1 MIEEKYVPFHEY
13 QTYVRIA
20 KADENQNKKA
30 IPVLLLHGGP
40 GSTHNYFEVLDPLA
54 KQRPVISYDQLGCG
68 NSYVDHH
75 PELWNLN
82 TWMEELDNVIQS
94 LHLKKFHLLGQSW
107 GGMLALAYALNKKP
121 EGLTSLILSSTLSS
135 SQLWGKEQR
144 RMLKYMSQEEQDAI
158 RTAEETGNWQ
168 DERAQNAIAHY
179 MKLHCAD
186 IKDSDPECLRRE
198 KRSGTESYLTA
209 WGPNELTP
217 QGTLKDFD
225 VTDRLA
231 EIQVPC
237 LIISGTDD
245 LCTPLIAKTMYDHLP
260 YARWELFANARH
272 MVFAE
277 YTEKY
282 LQLLSDWYHETDTG
296 MIRNESVQ

>member
-1 MIEEKYVPFHEY
+1 MIEEKYIPFREY
-13 QTYVRIA
+13 QTYVRIV
-20 KADENQNKKA
+20 KEDNQDSVP
-30 IPVLLLHGGP
+30 ILLLHGGP

-75 PELWNLN
+75 PELWTLS
-82 TWMEELDNVIQS
+82 TWMEELDNVIKS
-94 LHLKKFHLLGQSW
+94 LHLTRFHLLGQSW
-107 GGMLALAYALNKKP
+107 GGMLALAYALQQP
-121 EGLTSLILSSTLSS
+121 QGLQSLILSSTLSS
-135 SQLWGKEQR
+135 SQLWGREQH
-144 RMLKYMSQEEQDAI
+144 RMLKYMTKEEQDAI
-158 RTAEETGNWQ
+158 TKAEETGNWQ
-168 DERAQNAIAHY
+168 DEMAQKAIARY

-186 IKDSDPECLRRE
+186 IKDNDPECLRRE
-198 KRSGTESYLTA
+198 KRSGTESYMTA

-217 QGTLKDFD
+217 QGTLKNFD
-225 VTDRLA
+225 VTDKLC
-231 EIQVPC
+231 EIKVPC

-282 LQLLSDWYHETDTG
+282 LQLLADWCQETDTG

>member
-1 MIEEKYVPFHEY
+1 MIEEKYIPFREY
-13 QTYVRIA
+13 QTYVRIVKEDDQDSA
-20 KADENQNKKA
+20 P
-30 IPVLLLHGGP
+30 ILLLHGGP

-54 KQRPVISYDQLGCG
+54 RQRPVISYDQLGCG

-75 PELWNLN
+75 PGLWTLS
-82 TWMEELDNVIQS
+82 TWMEELDNVIKS
-94 LHLKKFHLLGQSW
+94 LHLTRFHLLGQSW
-107 GGMLALAYALNKKP
+107 GGMLALAYALQQP
-121 EGLTSLILSSTLSS
+121 QGLQSLILSSTLSS
-135 SQLWGKEQR
+135 SQLWGREQH
-144 RMLKYMSQEEQDAI
+144 RMLKYMTKEEQDAI
-158 RTAEETGNWQ
+158 TKAEETGNWQ
-168 DERAQNAIAHY
+168 DEMAQKAIARY

-186 IKDSDPECLRRE
+186 IKDNDPECLRRE
-198 KRSGTESYLTA
+198 KRSGTESYMTA

-225 VTDRLA
+225 VTDKLC
-231 EIQVPC
+231 EIKVPC
-237 LIISGTDD
+237 MIISGTDD

-282 LQLLSDWYHETDTG
+282 LQLLADWCQETDTG

>member
-1 MIEEKYVPFHEY
+1 MIEEKYIPFREY
-13 QTYVRIA
+13 QTYVRIV
-20 KADENQNKKA
+20 KEDDQDSVP
-30 IPVLLLHGGP
+30 ILLLHGGP

-54 KQRPVISYDQLGCG
+54 KQRPLISYDQLGCG

-75 PELWNLN
+75 PQLWTLS
-82 TWMEELDNVIQS
+82 TWMEELDNVIKS
-94 LHLKKFHLLGQSW
+94 LHLTRFHLLGQSW
-107 GGMLALAYALNKKP
+107 GGMLALAYALQQP
-121 EGLTSLILSSTLSS
+121 QGLQSLILSSTLSS
-135 SQLWGKEQR
+135 SQLWGREQH
-144 RMLKYMSQEEQDAI
+144 RMLKYMTKEEQDAI
-158 RTAEETGNWQ
+158 TKAEETGNWQ
-168 DERAQNAIAHY
+168 DEMAQKAIARY

-186 IKDSDPECLRRE
+186 IKDNDPECLRRE
-198 KRSGTESYLTA
+198 KRSGTESYMTA

-217 QGTLKDFD
+217 QGTLKNFD
-225 VTDRLA
+225 VTDKLC
-231 EIQVPC
+231 EIKVPC

-282 LQLLSDWYHETDTG
+282 LQMLADWCQETDTG

>member
-1 MIEEKYVPFHEY
+1 MIEEKYIPFREY
-13 QTYVRIA
+13 QTYVRIVKEDDQDSA
-20 KADENQNKKA
+20 P
-30 IPVLLLHGGP
+30 ILLLHGGP

-75 PELWNLN
+75 PELWTLS
-82 TWMEELDNVIQS
+82 TWMEELDNVIKS
-94 LHLKKFHLLGQSW
+94 LHLTRFHLLGQSW
-107 GGMLALAYALNKKP
+107 GGMLALAYALQQP
-121 EGLTSLILSSTLSS
+121 QGLQSLILSSTLSS
-135 SQLWGKEQR
+135 SQLWGREQH
-144 RMLKYMSQEEQDAI
+144 RMLKYMTKEEQDAI
-158 RTAEETGNWQ
+158 AKAEETGNWQ
-168 DERAQNAIAHY
+168 DEMAQKAIARY

-186 IKDSDPECLRRE
+186 IKDNDPECLRRE
-198 KRSGTESYLTA
+198 KRSGTESYMTA

-217 QGTLKDFD
+217 QGTLKNFD
-225 VTDRLA
+225 VTDKLC
-231 EIQVPC
+231 EIKVPC

-282 LQLLSDWYHETDTG
+282 LQLLADWCQETDTG

>member
-1 MIEEKYVPFHEY
+1 MIEEKYIPFREY
-13 QTYVRIA
+13 QTYVRIV
-20 KADENQNKKA
+20 KEDDQDCVP
-30 IPVLLLHGGP
+30 ILLLHGGP
-40 GSTHNYFEVLDPLA
+40 GSTHNYFEVLDPLSA
-54 KQRPVISYDQLGCG
+54 QRPVISYDQLGCG

-75 PELWNLN
+75 PQLWTLS
-82 TWMEELDNVIQS
+82 TWMEELDNVIKS
-94 LHLKKFHLLGQSW
+94 LHLTRFHLLGQSW
-107 GGMLALAYALNKKP
+107 GGMLALAYALQQP
-121 EGLTSLILSSTLSS
+121 QGLQSLILSSTLSS
-135 SQLWGKEQR
+135 SQLWGREQH
-144 RMLKYMSQEEQDAI
+144 RMLEYMTKEEQDAI
-158 RTAEETGNWQ
+158 AKAEETGNWQ
-168 DERAQNAIAHY
+168 DEMAQKAIARY

-186 IKDSDPECLRRE
+186 IKDNDPECLRRE
-198 KRSGTESYLTA
+198 KRSGTESYMTA

-217 QGTLKDFD
+217 QGTLKNFD
-225 VTDRLA
+225 VTDKLC
-231 EIQVPC
+231 EIKVPC

-282 LQLLSDWYHETDTG
+282 LQLLADWCQETDTG

>member
-1 MIEEKYVPFHEY
+1 MIEEKYIPFREY
-13 QTYVRIA
+13 QTYVRIV
-20 KADENQNKKA
+20 KEDDQDSVP
-30 IPVLLLHGGP
+30 ILLLHGGP

-75 PELWNLN
+75 PELWTLS
-82 TWMEELDNVIQS
+82 TWMEELDNVIKS
-94 LHLKKFHLLGQSW
+94 LHLTIFHLLGQSW
-107 GGMLALAYALNKKP
+107 GGMLALAYALQQP
-121 EGLTSLILSSTLSS
+121 QGLQSLILSSTLSS
-135 SQLWGKEQR
+135 SQLWGREQH
-144 RMLKYMSQEEQDAI
+144 RMLKYMTKEEQDAI
-158 RTAEETGNWQ
+158 TKAEETGNWQ
-168 DERAQNAIAHY
+168 DEMAQKAIARY

-186 IKDSDPECLRRE
+186 IKDNDPECLRRE
-198 KRSGTESYLTA
+198 KRSGTESYMTA

-217 QGTLKDFD
+217 QGTLKNFD
-225 VTDRLA
+225 VTDKLC
-231 EIQVPC
+231 EIKVPC

-282 LQLLSDWYHETDTG
+282 LQLLADWCQETDTG

>member
-1 MIEEKYVPFHEY
+1 MIEEKYIPFREY
-13 QTYVRIA
+13 QTYVRIV
-20 KADENQNKKA
+20 KEDDQDSVP
-30 IPVLLLHGGP
+30 ILLLHGGP

-75 PELWNLN
+75 PELWTLSS
-82 TWMEELDNVIQS
+82 WMEELDNVIKS
-94 LHLKKFHLLGQSW
+94 LHLTRFHLLGQSW
-107 GGMLALAYALNKKP
+107 GGMLALAYALQQP
-121 EGLTSLILSSTLSS
+121 QGLQSLILSSTLSS
-135 SQLWGKEQR
+135 SQLWGREQH
-144 RMLKYMSQEEQDAI
+144 RMLKYMTKEEQDAI
-158 RTAEETGNWQ
+158 TKAEETGNWQ
-168 DERAQNAIAHY
+168 DEMVQKAIARY
-179 MKLHCAD
+179 MKLHCAN
-186 IKDSDPECLRRE
+186 IKDNDPECLRRK
-198 KRSGTESYLTA
+198 KRSGTESYMTA

-217 QGTLKDFD
+217 QGTLKNFD
-225 VTDRLA
+225 VTDKLC
-231 EIQVPC
+231 EIKVPC

-282 LQLLSDWYHETDTG
+282 LQLLADWCQETDTG

>member
-1 MIEEKYVPFHEY
+1 MIEEKYIPFREY
-13 QTYVRIA
+13 QTYVRIV
-20 KADENQNKKA
+20 KEDDQDSVP
-30 IPVLLLHGGP
+30 ILLLHGGP

-75 PELWNLN
+75 PELWTLSS
-82 TWMEELDNVIQS
+82 WMEELDNVIKS
-94 LHLKKFHLLGQSW
+94 LHLTRFHLLGQSW
-107 GGMLALAYALNKKP
+107 GGMLALAYALQQP
-121 EGLTSLILSSTLSS
+121 QGLQSLILSSTLSS
-135 SQLWGKEQR
+135 SQLWGREQH
-144 RMLKYMSQEEQDAI
+144 RMLKYMTKEEQDAI
-158 RTAEETGNWQ
+158 TKAEETGNWQ
-168 DERAQNAIAHY
+168 DEMVQKAIARY
-179 MKLHCAD
+179 MKLHCAN
-186 IKDSDPECLRRE
+186 IKDNDPECLRRK
-198 KRSGTESYLTA
+198 KRSGTESYMTA

-217 QGTLKDFD
+217 QGTLKNFA
-225 VTDRLA
+225 VTDKLY
-231 EIQVPC
+231 EIKVPC

-260 YARWELFANARH
+260 YARWELFANAKH

-282 LQLLSDWYHETDTG
+282 LQLLADWCQETDTG

>member
-1 MIEEKYVPFHEY
+1 MIEEKYIPFREY
-13 QTYVRIA
+13 QTYVRIV
-20 KADENQNKKA
+20 KEDDQDSVP
-30 IPVLLLHGGP
+30 ILLLHGGP

-75 PELWNLN
+75 PELWTLS
-82 TWMEELDNVIQS
+82 TWMEELDNVIKS
-94 LHLKKFHLLGQSW
+94 LHLTRFHLLGQSW
-107 GGMLALAYALNKKP
+107 GGMLALAYALQQP
-121 EGLTSLILSSTLSS
+121 QGLQSLILSSTLSS
-135 SQLWGKEQR
+135 SQLWGREQH
-144 RMLKYMSQEEQDAI
+144 RMLKYMTKEEQDAI
-158 RTAEETGNWQ
+158 TKAEETGNWQ
-168 DERAQNAIAHY
+168 DEMAQKAIARY

-186 IKDSDPECLRRE
+186 IKDNDPECLRRE
-198 KRSGTESYLTA
+198 KRSGTESYMTA

-217 QGTLKDFD
+217 QGTLKNFD
-225 VTDRLA
+225 VTDKLC
-231 EIQVPC
+231 EIKVPC

-282 LQLLSDWYHETDTG
+282 LQRLADWCQETDTG

>member
-1 MIEEKYVPFHEY
+1 MIEEKYIPFREY
-13 QTYVRIA
+13 QTYVRIV
-20 KADENQNKKA
+20 KEDDQDSVP
-30 IPVLLLHGGP
+30 ILLLHGGP

-75 PELWNLN
+75 PQLWTLS
-82 TWMEELDNVIQS
+82 TWMEELDNVIKS
-94 LHLKKFHLLGQSW
+94 LHLTRFHLLSQSW
-107 GGMLALAYALNKKP
+107 GGMLALAYALQQP
-121 EGLTSLILSSTLSS
+121 QGLQSLILSSTLSS
-135 SQLWGKEQR
+135 SQLWGREQH
-144 RMLKYMSQEEQDAI
+144 RMLKYMTKEEQDDI
-158 RTAEETGNWQ
+158 TKAEETGNWQ
-168 DERAQNAIAHY
+168 DEMAQKAIARY

-186 IKDSDPECLRRE
+186 IRDNDPECLRRK

-217 QGTLKDFD
+217 QGTLKNFD
-225 VTDRLA
+225 VTDKLC
-231 EIQVPC
+231 EIKVPC

-282 LQLLSDWYHETDTG
+282 LQLLADWCQKTDTG

>member
-1 MIEEKYVPFHEY
+1 MIEEKYIPFREY
-13 QTYVRIA
+13 QTYVRIV
-20 KADENQNKKA
+20 KEDDQDSVP
-30 IPVLLLHGGP
+30 ILLLHGGP

-75 PELWNLN
+75 PELWTLS
-82 TWMEELDNVIQS
+82 TWMEELDNVIKS
-94 LHLKKFHLLGQSW
+94 LHLTRFHLLGQSW
-107 GGMLALAYALNKKP
+107 GGMLALAYALQQP
-121 EGLTSLILSSTLSS
+121 QGLQSLILSSTLSS
-135 SQLWGKEQR
+135 SQLWGREQH
-144 RMLKYMSQEEQDAI
+144 RMLKYMTKEEQDAI
-158 RTAEETGNWQ
+158 TKAQETGNWQ
-168 DERAQNAIAHY
+168 DEMAQKAIARY

-186 IKDSDPECLRRE
+186 IKDNDPECLRRE
-198 KRSGTESYLTA
+198 KRSGTESYMTA

-217 QGTLKDFD
+217 QGTLKNFD
-225 VTDRLA
+225 VTDKLC
-231 EIQVPC
+231 EIKVPC

-282 LQLLSDWYHETDTG
+282 LQLLADWCQETDTG
-296 MIRNESVQ
+296 IIRNESVQ

>member
-1 MIEEKYVPFHEY
+1 MIEEKYIPFREY
-13 QTYVRIA
+13 QTYVRIV
-20 KADENQNKKA
+20 KEDDQDSVP
-30 IPVLLLHGGP
+30 ILLLHGGP

-68 NSYVDHH
+68 NSYVENH
-75 PELWNLN
+75 PELWTLS
-82 TWMEELDNVIQS
+82 TWMEELDNVIKS
-94 LHLKKFHLLGQSW
+94 LHLTRFHLLGQSW
-107 GGMLALAYALNKKP
+107 GGMLALAYALQQP
-121 EGLTSLILSSTLSS
+121 QGLQSLILSSTLSS
-135 SQLWGKEQR
+135 SQLWGREQH
-144 RMLKYMSQEEQDAI
+144 RMLKYMTKEEQDAI
-158 RTAEETGNWQ
+158 TKAQETGSWQ
-168 DERAQNAIAHY
+168 DEMAQKAIACY

-186 IKDSDPECLRRE
+186 IKDNDPECLRRE
-198 KRSGTESYLTA
+198 KRSGTESYMTA

-225 VTDRLA
+225 VTDKLC
-231 EIQVPC
+231 EIKVPC

-282 LQLLSDWYHETDTG
+282 LQLLADWCQETDTG

>member
-1 MIEEKYVPFHEY
+1 MIEEKYIPFREY
-13 QTYVRIA
+13 QTYVRIV
-20 KADENQNKKA
+20 KEDDQDGVP
-30 IPVLLLHGGP
+30 ILLLHGGP

-68 NSYVDHH
+68 NSYVENH
-75 PELWNLN
+75 PELWTLS
-82 TWMEELDNVIQS
+82 TWMEELDNVIKS
-94 LHLKKFHLLGQSW
+94 LHLTRFHLLGQSW
-107 GGMLALAYALNKKP
+107 GGMLALAYALQQP
-121 EGLTSLILSSTLSS
+121 QGLQSLILSSTLSS
-135 SQLWGKEQR
+135 SQLWGREQH
-144 RMLKYMSQEEQDAI
+144 RMLKYMTKEEQDAI
-158 RTAEETGNWQ
+158 TKAEETGNWQ
-168 DERAQNAIAHY
+168 DEMAQKAIARY

-186 IKDSDPECLRRE
+186 IKDNDPECLRRE
-198 KRSGTESYLTA
+198 KRSGTESYMTA

-217 QGTLKDFD
+217 QGTLKNFD
-225 VTDRLA
+225 VTDKLC
-231 EIQVPC
+231 EIKVPC
-237 LIISGTDD
+237 LIISGTGD

-282 LQLLSDWYHETDTG
+282 LQLLADWCQETDTG

>member
-1 MIEEKYVPFHEY
+1 MIEEKYIPFREY
-13 QTYVRIA
+13 QTYVRIV
-20 KADENQNKKA
+20 KEDDQDSVP
-30 IPVLLLHGGP
+30 ILLLHGGP

-68 NSYVDHH
+68 NSYVENH
-75 PELWNLN
+75 PELWTLS
-82 TWMEELDNVIQS
+82 TWMEELDNVIKS
-94 LHLKKFHLLGQSW
+94 LHLTRFHLLGQSW
-107 GGMLALAYALNKKP
+107 GGMLALAYALQQP
-121 EGLTSLILSSTLSS
+121 QGLQSLILSSTLSS
-135 SQLWGKEQR
+135 SQLWGREQH
-144 RMLKYMSQEEQDAI
+144 RMLKYMTKEEQDAI
-158 RTAEETGNWQ
+158 TKAEETGNWQ
-168 DERAQNAIAHY
+168 DEMAQKAIARY

-186 IKDSDPECLRRE
+186 IKDNDPECLRRE
-198 KRSGTESYLTA
+198 KRSGTESYMTA

-217 QGTLKDFD
+217 QGTLKNFD
-225 VTDRLA
+225 VTDKLC
-231 EIQVPC
+231 EIKVPC

-282 LQLLSDWYHETDTG
+282 LQLLADWCQETDTG

>member
-1 MIEEKYVPFHEY
+1 MIEEKYIPFREY
-13 QTYVRIA
+13 QTYVRIV
-20 KADENQNKKA
+20 KEDDQDSVP
-30 IPVLLLHGGP
+30 ILLLHGGP
-40 GSTHNYFEVLDPLA
+40 GSTHNYFKVLDPLA

-75 PELWNLN
+75 PELWTLS
-82 TWMEELDNVIQS
+82 TWMEELDNVIKS
-94 LHLKKFHLLGQSW
+94 LHLTRFHLLGQSW
-107 GGMLALAYALNKKP
+107 GGMLALAYALQQP
-121 EGLTSLILSSTLSS
+121 QGLQSLILSSTLSS
-135 SQLWGKEQR
+135 SQLWGREQH
-144 RMLKYMSQEEQDAI
+144 RMLKYMTKEEQDAI
-158 RTAEETGNWQ
+158 TKAEETGNWQ
-168 DERAQNAIAHY
+168 DEMAQKAIARY

-186 IKDSDPECLRRE
+186 IKDNDPECLRRE
-198 KRSGTESYLTA
+198 KRSGTESYMTA

-217 QGTLKDFD
+217 QGTLKNFD
-225 VTDRLA
+225 VTDKLC
-231 EIQVPC
+231 EIKVPC

-282 LQLLSDWYHETDTG
+282 LQLLADWCQETDTG

>member
-1 MIEEKYVPFHEY
+1 MIEEKYIPFREY
-13 QTYVRIA
+13 QTYVRIV
-20 KADENQNKKA
+20 KEDDQDSVP
-30 IPVLLLHGGP
+30 ILLLHGGP

-68 NSYVDHH
+68 NSYVENH
-75 PELWNLN
+75 PELWTLS
-82 TWMEELDNVIQS
+82 TWMEELDNVIKS
-94 LHLKKFHLLGQSW
+94 LHLTRFHLLGQSW
-107 GGMLALAYALNKKP
+107 GGMLALAYALQQP
-121 EGLTSLILSSTLSS
+121 QGLQSLILSSTLSS
-135 SQLWGKEQR
+135 SQLWGREQH
-144 RMLKYMSQEEQDAI
+144 RMLKYMTKEEQDAI
-158 RTAEETGNWQ
+158 AKAEETGNWQ
-168 DERAQNAIAHY
+168 DEMAQKAIARY

-186 IKDSDPECLRRE
+186 IKDNDPECLRRE
-198 KRSGTESYLTA
+198 KRSGTESYMTA

-217 QGTLKDFD
+217 QGTLKNFD
-225 VTDRLA
+225 VTDKLC
-231 EIQVPC
+231 EIKVPC

-282 LQLLSDWYHETDTG
+282 LQLLADWCQETDTG

>member
-1 MIEEKYVPFHEY
+1 MIEEKYIPFREY
-13 QTYVRIA
+13 QTYVRIV
-20 KADENQNKKA
+20 KEDDQDSVP
-30 IPVLLLHGGP
+30 ILLLHGGP

-75 PELWNLN
+75 PQLWTLS
-82 TWMEELDNVIQS
+82 TWMEELDNVIKS
-94 LHLKKFHLLGQSW
+94 LHLTRFHLLGQSW
-107 GGMLALAYALNKKP
+107 GGMLALAYALQQP
-121 EGLTSLILSSTLSS
+121 QGLQSLILSSTLSS
-135 SQLWGKEQR
+135 SQLWGREQH
-144 RMLKYMSQEEQDAI
+144 RMLKYMTKEEQDAI
-158 RTAEETGNWQ
+158 TKAEETGNWQ
-168 DERAQNAIAHY
+168 DEMAQKAIARY

-186 IKDSDPECLRRE
+186 IRDNDPECLRRK
-198 KRSGTESYLTA
+198 KRSGTESYMTA

-217 QGTLKDFD
+217 QGTLKNFD
-225 VTDRLA
+225 VTDKLC
-231 EIQVPC
+231 EIKVPC

-282 LQLLSDWYHETDTG
+282 LQLLADWCQETDTG

>member
-1 MIEEKYVPFHEY
+1 MTEEKYIPFREY
-13 QTYVRIA
+13 QTYVRIV
-20 KADENQNKKA
+20 KEDDQDSVP
-30 IPVLLLHGGP
+30 ILLLHGGP

-75 PELWNLN
+75 PELWTLS
-82 TWMEELDNVIQS
+82 TWMEELDNVIKS
-94 LHLKKFHLLGQSW
+94 LHLTRFHLLGQSW
-107 GGMLALAYALNKKP
+107 GGMLALAYALQQP
-121 EGLTSLILSSTLSS
+121 QGLQSLILSSTLSS
-135 SQLWGKEQR
+135 SQLWGREQH
-144 RMLKYMSQEEQDAI
+144 RMLKYMTKEEQDAI
-158 RTAEETGNWQ
+158 TKAEETGNWQ
-168 DERAQNAIAHY
+168 DEMAQKAIARY

-186 IKDSDPECLRRE
+186 IKDNDPECLRRE
-198 KRSGTESYLTA
+198 KRSGTESYMTA

-217 QGTLKDFD
+217 QGTLKNFD
-225 VTDRLA
+225 VTDKLC
-231 EIQVPC
+231 EIKVPC

-282 LQLLSDWYHETDTG
+282 LQLLADWCQETDTG

>member
-1 MIEEKYVPFHEY
+1 MIEEKYIPFREY
-13 QTYVRIA
+13 QTYVRIV
-20 KADENQNKKA
+20 KEDDQDSVP
-30 IPVLLLHGGP
+30 ILLLHGGP
-40 GSTHNYFEVLDPLA
+40 GSTHNYFEVLDSLA

-75 PELWNLN
+75 PQLWTLS
-82 TWMEELDNVIQS
+82 TWMAELDNVIKS
-94 LHLKKFHLLGQSW
+94 LHLTRFHLLGQSW
-107 GGMLALAYALNKKP
+107 GGMLALAYALQQP
-121 EGLTSLILSSTLSS
+121 QGLQSLILSSTLSS
-135 SQLWGKEQR
+135 SQLWGREQH
-144 RMLKYMSQEEQDAI
+144 RMLKYMTKEEQDAI
-158 RTAEETGNWQ
+158 TKAEETGNWQ
-168 DERAQNAIAHY
+168 DEMTQKAITRY

-186 IKDSDPECLRRE
+186 IKDNDPECLRRE

-217 QGTLKDFD
+217 QGTLKNFD
-225 VTDRLA
+225 VTDKLC
-231 EIQVPC
+231 EIKVPC

-282 LQLLSDWYHETDTG
+282 LHLLADWCQETDTG

>member
-1 MIEEKYVPFHEY
+1 MIEEKYIPFREY
-13 QTYVRIA
+13 QTYVRIV
-20 KADENQNKKA
+20 KEDDQDSVP
-30 IPVLLLHGGP
+30 ILLLHGGP

-75 PELWNLN
+75 PELWTLS
-82 TWMEELDNVIQS
+82 TWMEELDNVIKS
-94 LHLKKFHLLGQSW
+94 LHLTRFHLLGQSW
-107 GGMLALAYALNKKP
+107 GGMLALAYALQQP
-121 EGLTSLILSSTLSS
+121 QGLQSLILSSTLSS
-135 SQLWGKEQR
+135 SQLWGREQH
-144 RMLKYMSQEEQDAI
+144 RMLKYMTKEEQDAI
-158 RTAEETGNWQ
+158 TKAEETGNWQ
-168 DERAQNAIAHY
+168 DEMAQKAIARY

-186 IKDSDPECLRRE
+186 IKDNDPECLRRE
-198 KRSGTESYLTA
+198 KRSGTESYMTA
-209 WGPNELTP
+209 WGHNELTP
-217 QGTLKDFD
+217 QGTLKNFD
-225 VTDRLA
+225 VTDKLC
-231 EIQVPC
+231 EIKVPC

-282 LQLLSDWYHETDTG
+282 LQLLADWCQETDTG

>member
-1 MIEEKYVPFHEY
+1 MIEEKYIPFREY
-13 QTYVRIA
+13 QTYVRII
-20 KADENQNKKA
+20 KEDDQDSVP
-30 IPVLLLHGGP
+30 ILLLHGGP

-75 PELWNLN
+75 PELWTLS
-82 TWMEELDNVIQS
+82 TWMEELDNVIKS
-94 LHLKKFHLLGQSW
+94 LHLTRFHLLGQSW
-107 GGMLALAYALNKKP
+107 GGMLALAYALQQP
-121 EGLTSLILSSTLSS
+121 QGLQSLILSSTLSS
-135 SQLWGKEQR
+135 SQLWGREQH
-144 RMLKYMSQEEQDAI
+144 RMLKYMTKEEQDAI
-158 RTAEETGNWQ
+158 TKAEETGNWQ
-168 DERAQNAIAHY
+168 DEMAQKAIARY

-186 IKDSDPECLRRE
+186 IKDNDPECLRRE
-198 KRSGTESYLTA
+198 KRSGTESYMTA

-217 QGTLKDFD
+217 QGTLKNFD
-225 VTDRLA
+225 VTDKLC
-231 EIQVPC
+231 EIKVPC

-282 LQLLSDWYHETDTG
+282 LQLLADWCQETDTG

>member
-1 MIEEKYVPFHEY
+1 MIEEKYIPFREY
-13 QTYVRIA
+13 QTYVRIV
-20 KADENQNKKA
+20 KEDDQDSVP
-30 IPVLLLHGGP
+30 ILLLHGGP

-75 PELWNLN
+75 PQLWTLS
-82 TWMEELDNVIQS
+82 TWMEELDNVIKS
-94 LHLKKFHLLGQSW
+94 LHLTRFHLLGQSW
-107 GGMLALAYALNKKP
+107 GGMLALAYALQQP
-121 EGLTSLILSSTLSS
+121 QGLQSLILSSTLSS
-135 SQLWGKEQR
+135 SQLWGREQH
-144 RMLKYMSQEEQDAI
+144 RMLKYMTKEEQDAI
-158 RTAEETGNWQ
+158 TKAEETGNWQ
-168 DERAQNAIAHY
+168 DEMAQNAIARY

-186 IKDSDPECLRRE
+186 IKDNDPECLRRE
-198 KRSGTESYLTA
+198 KRSGTESYMTA

-217 QGTLKDFD
+217 QGTLKNFD
-225 VTDRLA
+225 VTDKLC
-231 EIQVPC
+231 EIKVPC
-237 LIISGTDD
+237 LIVSGTDD

-282 LQLLSDWYHETDTG
+282 LQLLADWCQETDTG

>member
-1 MIEEKYVPFHEY
+1 MTEEKYIPFREY
-13 QTYVRIA
+13 QTYVRII
-20 KADENQNKKA
+20 KEDDQDSVP
-30 IPVLLLHGGP
+30 ILLLHGGP

-75 PELWNLN
+75 PELWTLS
-82 TWMEELDNVIQS
+82 TWMEELDNVIKS
-94 LHLKKFHLLGQSW
+94 LHLTRFHLLGQSW
-107 GGMLALAYALNKKP
+107 GGMLALAYALQQP
-121 EGLTSLILSSTLSS
+121 QGLQSLILSSTLSS
-135 SQLWGKEQR
+135 SQLWGREQH
-144 RMLKYMSQEEQDAI
+144 RMLKYMTKEEQDAI
-158 RTAEETGNWQ
+158 TKAEETGNWQ
-168 DERAQNAIAHY
+168 DEMAQKAIARY

-186 IKDSDPECLRRE
+186 IKDNDPECLRRE
-198 KRSGTESYLTA
+198 KRSGTESYMTA

-217 QGTLKDFD
+217 QGTLKNFD
-225 VTDRLA
+225 VTDKLC
-231 EIQVPC
+231 EIKVPC

-282 LQLLSDWYHETDTG
+282 LQLLADWCQETDTG

>member
-1 MIEEKYVPFHEY
+1 MIEEKHIPFREY
-13 QTYVRIA
+13 QTYVRIVKEDDQA
-20 KADENQNKKA
+20 SMP
-30 IPVLLLHGGP
+30 ILLLHGGP

-75 PELWNLN
+75 PQLWTLS
-82 TWMEELDNVIQS
+82 TWMEELDNVIKS
-94 LHLKKFHLLGQSW
+94 LHLTRFHLLGQSW
-107 GGMLALAYALNKKP
+107 GGMLALAYALQQP
-121 EGLTSLILSSTLSS
+121 QSLQSLILSSTLSS
-135 SQLWGKEQR
+135 SQLWGREQH
-144 RMLKYMSQEEQDAI
+144 RMLKYMTKEEQDAI
-158 RTAEETGNWQ
+158 TKAEETGNWQ
-168 DERAQNAIAHY
+168 DEMAQKAIARY

-186 IKDSDPECLRRE
+186 IKDNDPECLRRE
-198 KRSGTESYLTA
+198 KRSGTESYMTA

-217 QGTLKDFD
+217 QGTLKNFD
-225 VTDRLA
+225 VTDKLC
-231 EIQVPC
+231 EIKVPC

-282 LQLLSDWYHETDTG
+282 LQLLADWCQETDTG

>member
-1 MIEEKYVPFHEY
+1 MIEEKHIPFREY
-13 QTYVRIA
+13 QTYVRIV
-20 KADENQNKKA
+20 KEDDQDSVP
-30 IPVLLLHGGP
+30 ILLLHGGP

-54 KQRPVISYDQLGCG
+54 KQRPVISYDQVGCG

-75 PELWNLN
+75 PQLWTLS
-82 TWMEELDNVIQS
+82 TWMEELDNVIKS
-94 LHLKKFHLLGQSW
+94 LHLTRFHLLGQSW
-107 GGMLALAYALNKKP
+107 GGMLALAYALQQP
-121 EGLTSLILSSTLSS
+121 QGLQSLILSSTLSS
-135 SQLWGKEQR
+135 SQLWGREQH
-144 RMLKYMSQEEQDAI
+144 RMLKYMTKEEQDAI
-158 RTAEETGNWQ
+158 TKAEETGNWQ
-168 DERAQNAIAHY
+168 DEMAQKAIARY

-186 IKDSDPECLRRE
+186 IKDNDPECLRRE
-198 KRSGTESYLTA
+198 KRSGTESYMTA

-217 QGTLKDFD
+217 QGTLKNFD
-225 VTDRLA
+225 VTDKLC
-231 EIQVPC
+231 EIKVPC

-282 LQLLSDWYHETDTG
+282 LQLLADWCQETDTG

>member
-1 MIEEKYVPFHEY
+1 MIEKKYIPFREY
-13 QTYVRIA
+13 QTYVRIV
-20 KADENQNKKA
+20 KEDDQDSVP
-30 IPVLLLHGGP
+30 ILLLHGGP

-75 PELWNLN
+75 PELWTLS
-82 TWMEELDNVIQS
+82 TWMEELDNVIKS
-94 LHLKKFHLLGQSW
+94 LHLTRFHLLGQSW
-107 GGMLALAYALNKKP
+107 GGMLALAYALQQP
-121 EGLTSLILSSTLSS
+121 QGLQSLILSSTLSS
-135 SQLWGKEQR
+135 SQLWGREQH
-144 RMLKYMSQEEQDAI
+144 RMLKYMTKEEQDAI
-158 RTAEETGNWQ
+158 TKAEETGNWQ
-168 DERAQNAIAHY
+168 DEMAQKAIARY

-186 IKDSDPECLRRE
+186 IKDNDPECLRRE
-198 KRSGTESYLTA
+198 KRSGTESYMTA

-217 QGTLKDFD
+217 QGTLKNFD
-225 VTDRLA
+225 VTDKLC
-231 EIQVPC
+231 EIKVPC

-282 LQLLSDWYHETDTG
+282 LQLLADWCQETDTG

>member
-1 MIEEKYVPFHEY
+1 MIEEKYIPFREY
-13 QTYVRIA
+13 QTYVRIV
-20 KADENQNKKA
+20 KEDDQDSVP
-30 IPVLLLHGGP
+30 ILLLHGGP

-54 KQRPVISYDQLGCG
+54 KQRPAISYDQLGCG

-75 PELWNLN
+75 PELWTLS
-82 TWMEELDNVIQS
+82 TWMEELDNVIKS
-94 LHLKKFHLLGQSW
+94 LHLTRFHLLGQSW
-107 GGMLALAYALNKKP
+107 GGMLALAYALQQP
-121 EGLTSLILSSTLSS
+121 QDLQSLILSSTLSS
-135 SQLWGKEQR
+135 SQLWGREQH
-144 RMLKYMSQEEQDAI
+144 RMLKYMTKEEQDAI
-158 RTAEETGNWQ
+158 AKAEETRNWQ
-168 DERAQNAIAHY
+168 DEMAQKAIARY

-186 IKDSDPECLRRE
+186 IKDNDPECLRRE
-198 KRSGTESYLTA
+198 KRSGTESYMTA

-217 QGTLKDFD
+217 QGTLKNFD
-225 VTDRLA
+225 VTDKLC
-231 EIQVPC
+231 EIKVPC

-282 LQLLSDWYHETDTG
+282 LQLLADWCQETDTG

>member
-1 MIEEKYVPFHEY
+1 MIEEKYIPFREY
-13 QTYVRIA
+13 QTYVRIV
-20 KADENQNKKA
+20 KEDDQDSMP
-30 IPVLLLHGGP
+30 ILLLHGGP

-75 PELWNLN
+75 PQLWTLS
-82 TWMEELDNVIQS
+82 TWMEELDNVIKS
-94 LHLKKFHLLGQSW
+94 LHLTRFHLLGQSW
-107 GGMLALAYALNKKP
+107 GGMLALAYALQQP
-121 EGLTSLILSSTLSS
+121 QGLQSLILSSTLSS
-135 SQLWGKEQR
+135 SQLWGREQH
-144 RMLKYMSQEEQDAI
+144 RMLKYMTKEEQDAI
-158 RTAEETGNWQ
+158 TKAEETGNWQ
-168 DERAQNAIAHY
+168 DEMAQKAIARY

-186 IKDSDPECLRRE
+186 IKDNDPECLRRE
-198 KRSGTESYLTA
+198 KRSGTESYMTA

-217 QGTLKDFD
+217 QGTLKNFD
-225 VTDRLA
+225 VTDKLC
-231 EIQVPC
+231 EIKVPC
-237 LIISGTDD
+237 LIVSGTDD

-282 LQLLSDWYHETDTG
+282 LQLLADWCQETDTG

>member
-1 MIEEKYVPFHEY
+1 MIEEKYIPFREY
-13 QTYVRIA
+13 QTYVRIV
-20 KADENQNKKA
+20 KEDDQDSVP
-30 IPVLLLHGGP
+30 ILLLHGGP

-75 PELWNLN
+75 PQLWTLS
-82 TWMEELDNVIQS
+82 TWMEELDNVIKS
-94 LHLKKFHLLGQSW
+94 LHLTRFHLLGQSW
-107 GGMLALAYALNKKP
+107 GGMLALAYALQQP
-121 EGLTSLILSSTLSS
+121 QGLQSLILSSTLSS
-135 SQLWGKEQR
+135 SQLWGREQH
-144 RMLKYMSQEEQDAI
+144 RMLKYMTKEEQDAI
-158 RTAEETGNWQ
+158 TKAEETGNWQ
-168 DERAQNAIAHY
+168 DEMAQKAIARY

-186 IKDSDPECLRRE
+186 IKDNDPECLRRE
-198 KRSGTESYLTA
+198 KRSGTESYMTA

-217 QGTLKDFD
+217 QGTLKNFD
-225 VTDRLA
+225 VTDKLC
-231 EIQVPC
+231 EIKVPC
-237 LIISGTDD
+237 LIVSGTDD

-282 LQLLSDWYHETDTG
+282 LQLLADWCQETDTG

>member
-1 MIEEKYVPFHEY
+1 MIEEKYIPFREY
-13 QTYVRIA
+13 QTYVRIVKEDDQDSA
-20 KADENQNKKA
+20 P
-30 IPVLLLHGGP
+30 ILLLHGGP

-75 PELWNLN
+75 PELWTLS
-82 TWMEELDNVIQS
+82 TWMEELDHVIKS
-94 LHLKKFHLLGQSW
+94 LHLTRFHLLGQSW
-107 GGMLALAYALNKKP
+107 GGMLALAYALQQP
-121 EGLTSLILSSTLSS
+121 QGLQSLILSSTLSS
-135 SQLWGKEQR
+135 SQLWGREQH
-144 RMLKYMSQEEQDAI
+144 RMLKYMTKEEQDAI
-158 RTAEETGNWQ
+158 TKAEETGNWQ
-168 DERAQNAIAHY
+168 DEMAQKAIARY

-186 IKDSDPECLRRE
+186 IKDNDPECLRRE
-198 KRSGTESYLTA
+198 KRSGTESYMTA

-217 QGTLKDFD
+217 QGTLKNFD
-225 VTDRLA
+225 VTDKLC
-231 EIQVPC
+231 EIKVPC

-282 LQLLSDWYHETDTG
+282 LQLLADWCQETDTG
-296 MIRNESVQ
+296 IIRNESVQ

>member
-1 MIEEKYVPFHEY
+1 MIEEKYIPFREY
-13 QTYVRIA
+13 QTYVRIV
-20 KADENQNKKA
+20 KEDDQDSVP
-30 IPVLLLHGGP
+30 ILLLHGGP

-68 NSYVDHH
+68 NSYVENH
-75 PELWNLN
+75 PELWTLS
-82 TWMEELDNVIQS
+82 TWMEELDNVIKS
-94 LHLKKFHLLGQSW
+94 LHLTRFHLLGQSW
-107 GGMLALAYALNKKP
+107 GGMLALAYALQQP
-121 EGLTSLILSSTLSS
+121 QGLQSLILSSTLSS
-135 SQLWGKEQR
+135 SQLWGREQH
-144 RMLKYMSQEEQDAI
+144 RMLKYMTKEEQDAI
-158 RTAEETGNWQ
+158 TKAEETGNWQ
-168 DERAQNAIAHY
+168 DEMAQKAIARY

-186 IKDSDPECLRRE
+186 IRDNDPECLRRK
-198 KRSGTESYLTA
+198 KRSGTESYMTA

-217 QGTLKDFD
+217 QGTLKNFD
-225 VTDRLA
+225 VTDKLC
-231 EIQVPC
+231 EIKVPC

-282 LQLLSDWYHETDTG
+282 LQLLADWCQETDTG

>member
-1 MIEEKYVPFHEY
+1 MIEEKYIPFREY
-13 QTYVRIA
+13 QTYVRIV
-20 KADENQNKKA
+20 KEDDQDSVP
-30 IPVLLLHGGP
+30 ILLLHGGP

-75 PELWNLN
+75 PELWTLS
-82 TWMEELDNVIQS
+82 TWMEELGNVIKS
-94 LHLKKFHLLGQSW
+94 LHLTRFHLLGQSW
-107 GGMLALAYALNKKP
+107 GGMLALAYALQQP
-121 EGLTSLILSSTLSS
+121 QGLQSLILSSTLSS
-135 SQLWGKEQR
+135 SQLWGREQH
-144 RMLKYMSQEEQDAI
+144 RMLKYMTKEEQDAI
-158 RTAEETGNWQ
+158 AKAEETGNWQ
-168 DERAQNAIAHY
+168 DEMAQKAIARY

-186 IKDSDPECLRRE
+186 IKDNDPECLRRE
-198 KRSGTESYLTA
+198 KRSGTESYMTA

-217 QGTLKDFD
+217 QGTLKNFD
-225 VTDRLA
+225 VTDKLC
-231 EIQVPC
+231 EIKVPC

-282 LQLLSDWYHETDTG
+282 LQLLADWCQETDTG

>member
-1 MIEEKYVPFHEY
+1 MIEEKYIPFREY
-13 QTYVRIA
+13 QTYVRIV
-20 KADENQNKKA
+20 KEDDQDSVP
-30 IPVLLLHGGP
+30 ILLLHGGP

-75 PELWNLN
+75 PELWTLS
-82 TWMEELDNVIQS
+82 TWMEELDNVIKS
-94 LHLKKFHLLGQSW
+94 LHLTRFHLLGQSW
-107 GGMLALAYALNKKP
+107 GGMLALAYALQQP
-121 EGLTSLILSSTLSS
+121 QGLQSLILSSTLSS
-135 SQLWGKEQR
+135 SQLWGREQH
-144 RMLKYMSQEEQDAI
+144 RMLKYMTKEEQDAI
-158 RTAEETGNWQ
+158 TKAQETGNWQ
-168 DERAQNAIAHY
+168 DEMAQKAIARY

-186 IKDSDPECLRRE
+186 IKDNDPECLRRE
-198 KRSGTESYLTA
+198 KRSGTESYMTA

-217 QGTLKDFD
+217 QGTLKNFD
-225 VTDRLA
+225 VTDKLC
-231 EIQVPC
+231 EIKVPC

-282 LQLLSDWYHETDTG
+282 LQLLADWCQETDTG